1 MPSPPIISIL
11 SPNNQETYSNEAPL
25 TFTAQ
30 TFGRFETDGRKD
42 GWGIVSFSYS
52 LDNQDNVTLG
62 ISNATLTNLSQ
73 GEHSVVIYAKKELLL
88 NGFLAT
94 GY

>member
-1 MPSPPIISIL
+1 MAVAIISVVFVGTCCLGFANAMPSPPKISIL

-25 TFTAQ
+25 TFTAK

-62 ISNATLTNLSQ
+62 I
-73 GEHSVVIYAKKELLL
+73 
-88 NGFLAT
+88 
-94 GY
+94 